1 MKSEF
6 LKVVKNRRTYYSI
19 SKSSPISDAEI
30 EDIINFAVKHTP
42 SAFNSQSA
50 RILLLLGKENDE
62 FWDIVKETLRAIVPA
77 ENFDSTDKKIDSFKS
92 GYGSVLFFE
101 DQSVISSLQEKFE
114 LYKDVFPVW
123 SLQSAGMLQFTIWSA
138 LEEAGFGASL
148 QHYNPL
154 IDDKVKSRWELPE
167 SWGLLA
173 QMPFGVP
180 TAGPGEKEF
189 QPLDSRI
196 KIAK

>member
-6 LKVVKNRRTYYSI
+6 LKVVENRRTYYSI

-180 TAGPGEKEF
+180 TAGPREKEF